1 MSTEKQ
7 NVNAT
12 AQEVLRQNNPLR
24 QGRQFVLW
32 IVALVLG
39 GILGWMNIP
48 TLNALFNFIASVF
61 TRLFQ
66 FVAVPTIALAVMTTL
81 SALGAKK
88 ETRQIF
94 GHALVYTLLTTI
106 SAAVVGLALFLWI
119 APGNLPADVI
129 GAGAAKSRRTWS
141 STRVITTIS

>member
-61 TRLFQ
+61 ICRVFE
-66 FVAVPTIALAVMTTL
+66 LA
-81 SALGAKK
+81 
-88 ETRQIF
+88 
-94 GHALVYTLLTTI
+94 
-106 SAAVVGLALFLWI
+106 
-119 APGNLPADVI
+119 
-129 GAGAAKSRRTWS
+129 
-141 STRVITTIS
+141 